1 MHGCMRKAVILPDN
15 LVSDLMIISQATTV
29 DISTLT
35 HTTES
40 SLQTLWQY
48 SCQQLKHSFS
58 CQSSICQKN
67 CRTTISV
74 PAYLLS
80 VQHSSTTHCVV
91 CCQQ

>member
-40 SLQTLWQY
+40 SLQTMWQY
-48 SCQQLKHSFS
+48 SLSATEAFFLLSIEHLPEKLQNNYLC
-58 CQSSICQKN
+58 SSI
-67 CRTTISV
+67 
-74 PAYLLS
+74 PA
-80 VQHSSTTHCVV
+80 V
-91 CCQQ
+91 CAT